1 MKTTF
6 SIAAV
11 CGFVGVLAAAHYV
24 PWVAHVRLPSQTT
37 VVANGGR
44 AEQFVIRLPADRIA
58 GGGSKVAGMRAEL
71 QPGAMPLPP
80 EVVAQ
85 PMLMEHF
92 KVRNSAGTVIG
103 IAARHWSEDSRG
115 IGTAWS
121 VLIPSRGALLLT
133 APGETGAA
141 LDAALKKAGYSAG
154 NAWSGELKLQ
164 LAPEGD
170 DGGVVAG
177 GTEEF
182 GGLDGRYSEVWT
194 VTGIGENGE
203 LRGTIELNTVTR
215 RGS

>member
-1 MKTTF
+1 MKATF

-24 PWVAHVRLPSQTT
+24 PWVAHARLPSQTK

-58 GGGSKVAGMRAEL
+58 GGGSTTAGLRAGLE
-71 QPGAMPLPP
+71 PGVMHLPP
-80 EVVAQ
+80 EVTTK

-92 KVRNSAGTVIG
+92 KIRDSAGNVIG
-103 IAARHWSEDSRG
+103 IAARHWSADSQG
-115 IGTAWS
+115 VGTAWS

-141 LDAALKKAGYSAG
+141 LDSALKKAGYNAG
-154 NAWSGELKLQ
+154 AAWSGELRLE
-164 LAPEGD
+164 LAAEGED
-170 DGGVVAG
+170 SGVVAG

-182 GGLDGRYSEVWT
+182 AGLGGRYNEVWT